1 MAIEILNRNEKMNTP
16 QTPKMVAVAASA
28 QGYAHKKKNVEN
40 QDSFA
45 YQIHEGYYKYQT
57 KEGYY
62 EEQPYQLLVAVV
74 SDGAGSAKYAKSG
87 SSLCVQYL
95 TQHLMQLAVDTIDGK
110 LSSERYLPNIKHIIS
125 EHLQYFNQVKDAKQF
140 NHTINI
146 VVYSPTL
153 GGKIIQIGD
162 SPSVVVYSNQADF
175 SLSAIFDEEKK
186 GEYANQTVF
195 STHKN
200 WEQHLRIEELPP
212 QQPLALFLM
221 TDGPAAYLFEK
232 EKMPL
237 SEVPQYIQTLMNS
250 LGQGTYVPYYQLKA
264 VQKALLNACKYA
276 NLHSLKKIADEIGAI
291 DKINPIWLQEFLSKI
306 NIQHQKLANG
316 TIENNV
322 AEHIILPVVS
332 VNKMNAL
339 IQKLGQATYIDQ
351 ALLDFLEADE
361 FCESTGDDKTVV
373 AYFPENWLSSAPQ
386 YSPNYKQDNIEID
399 ANLPKRDNSVENHR
413 ITPDDWPV
421 SANNKAATSSAKDIE
436 LNKDTFNKNNPHEQE
451 ETPIKPQTPVVDTQ
465 PETVEENKKKAN
477 NTIKTTQ
484 YATNHNDDIEKE
496 EADLSRFFGDMSING
511 ITVKL
516 IILCVVCLLLLLGF
530 MLFKGGKEEDSALY
544 EPAESVEPIA
554 LEKETQPNGKLP
566 TEIPADPVNATPQS
580 NGGQEVNN
588 PHSENGGDGA
598 SSVKNENQGKEWL
611 KEKLF
616 LAEQGDS
623 NAQYELGMCYF
634 TGEYNCQK
642 DNSKAVEWLEK
653 AANQGH
659 AEAQVALGD
668 WCVEQAQGGNKK
680 QRDKAIQYYTK
691 AANQDNAEAA
701 YKLGELHHKR
711 DKKTACHWYQ
721 RAAEQG
727 HEKAQ
732 TIYKH
737 EDCDK
742 ALSPRPVVQ
751 GKKTGNKPKTTPPKN
766 KHPVRTENAQTNPQ
780 PQEQV
785 LTPEPNGV
793 DDLGDSIKKIN
804 QGSSIHN
811 AGASLRGQGD

>member
-1 MAIEILNRNEKMNTP
+1 MNNTIN
-16 QTPKMVAVAASA
+16 TPKMVAVAASA

-95 TQHLMQLAVDTIDGK
+95 TQHLMQLVVDTIDGK

-125 EHLQYFNQVKDAKQF
+125 EHLQYFNQVEDAKQF
-140 NHTINI
+140 NHTMNI

-212 QQPLALFLM
+212 QPLALFLM

-276 NLHSLKKIADEIGAI
+276 NLHSLKKIADEIGTI

-421 SANNKAATSSAKDIE
+421 SANNKAATSSAEDIK
-436 LNKDTFNKNNPHEQE
+436 LNKDTFNKNNPHEKE
-451 ETPIKPQTPVVDTQ
+451 EAQIKPQTPNKAPVVDTQ
-465 PETVEENKKKAN
+465 PKPVEENKKKAN

-484 YATNHNDDIEKE
+484 YAIDHNDDIEKE
-496 EADLSRFFGDMSING
+496 EADLSRFFRDMSING

-516 IILCVVCLLLLLGF
+516 IILCVVCFLLLLGF
-530 MLFKGGKEEDSALY
+530 MLFKGGKEEDSAL
-544 EPAESVEPIA
+544 PAETSPVAQTENAGQPPIPPNTEEKPDTPA
-554 LEKETQPNGKLP
+554 PAGSDGQQGSKDNDNDSLERTSTDGSTPSDEDKNNKWFKETTDTAN
-566 TEIPADPVNATPQS
+566 S
-580 NGGQEVNN
+580 
-588 PHSENGGDGA
+588 
-598 SSVKNENQGKEWL
+598 
-611 KEKLF
+611 
-616 LAEQGDS
+616 GDS
-623 NAQYELGMCYF
+623 NAQYELGMCYI
-634 TGEYNCQK
+634 TGENGCQQN
-642 DNSKAVEWLEK
+642 DNQAVEWLEK
-653 AANQGH
+653 AAKQGH
-659 AEAQVALGD
+659 AKAQLALGD
-668 WCVEQAQGGNKK
+668 RYMTQAQELNDNKLK
-680 QRDKAIQYYTK
+680 QKAIEKAIDYYTQ
-691 AANQDNAEAA
+691 AANQGNAEA
-701 YKLGELHHKR
+701 KFQLGEIHKENEQ
-711 DKKTACHWYQ
+711 TACDWYKQ
-721 RAAEQG
+721 AAEQG

-737 EDCDK
+737 EDCDTV
-742 ALSPRPVVQ
+742 LSSKPAVQ
-751 GKKTGNKPKTTPPKN
+751 RNPTGRKSNTQTPPKQPSTHRNRTNRSTNTAGNN
-766 KHPVRTENAQTNPQ
+766 KPPAEQTNL
-780 PQEQV
+780 EQTDV
-785 LTPEPNGV
+785 LGEF
-793 DDLGDSIKKIN
+793 IKKKLKN
-804 QGSSIHN
+804 N
-811 AGASLRGQGD
+811 P